1 MKQAP
6 LPNTVKNLAYSVL
19 KTGRSHPKIITAGD
33 QVGERILA
41 FAPPLKIKGA
51 V

>member
-1 MKQAP
+1 MEQTP
-6 LPNTVKNLAYSVL
+6 LPNAVKNLANSVL
-19 KTGRSHPKIITAGD
+19 KPGRSHPNFTIAGD
-33 QVGERILA
+33 QVGERNSA